1 MTAIETHDLTKKY
14 GDVKAVNE
22 LDLAVEEGEIFGFLG
37 PNGAG
42 KSTVINVLM
51 DYTTPTT
58 GEATVLGYDPQAEVR
73 ELHERVGIL
82 PDRFGLYD
90 RLTGTAHLEYAIDSK
105 GAMDDPDVLLAR
117 VGLSDAG
124 DQRAGDYSKGMQQRL
139 ALAMALVGDPD
150 LLILD
155 EPFTGLDPNGAR
167 RVREIVYEENDRG
180 TTVFFSSHVLGQ
192 VAVVC
197 DRIGV
202 LSNGELVAEGAV
214 SDLRSEAD
222 VTDELVFE
230 TTGVPDDLSGVEAV
244 AGVVGVRIDGKTVV
258 VETTRSDERRA
269 ILRAVEEAGAT
280 VETFSLREAS
290 VEDIFV
296 AYAGDSRSE

>member
-1 MTAIETHDLTKKY
+1 
-14 GDVKAVNE
+14 
-22 LDLAVEEGEIFGFLG
+22 
-37 PNGAG
+37 
-42 KSTVINVLM
+42 
-51 DYTTPTT
+51 
-58 GEATVLGYDPQAEVR
+58 
-73 ELHERVGIL
+73 
-82 PDRFGLYD
+82 
-90 RLTGTAHLEYAIDSK
+90 
-105 GAMDDPDVLLAR
+105 MDDPDVLLAR